1 MPSLF
6 WPNLKR
12 RNVSAVGELSRVL
25 HWMGVIAAGLC
36 LLLATEFAVEG
47 WAIHLSRDLIVTA
60 LALVLGT
67 RGLRYVL
74 ARE

>member
-1 MPSLF
+1 MPSFF

-12 RNVSAVGELSRVL
+12 RNVGAAGELARVL
-25 HWMGVIAAGLC
+25 HWIGVIAAGLC
-36 LLLATEFAVEG
+36 VLLATEFAVEG
-47 WAIHLSRDLIVTA
+47 WAIHLSRALIVTA
-60 LALVLGT
+60 LALVFGT